1 MAIFNRRRFYIVAS
15 VQILIISFFFFFT
28 KMLRPYGIILGFA
41 YLYLSFVS
49 FLLAFEEKKEVQT
62 LLAVFEKPLK
72 VLIGLFR
79 EEIARQIMT
88 SAMVLVLFLVPF
100 LFGSIVAFQALQDRI
115 GFVWVV
121 VYGLLVLLSIWFSS
135 ERFERLFNRWRV
147 EPLAEYKCG
156 YFKLVI
162 EAFYLVSIVVSTVLA
177 FVTDTS
183 ILGAVIKNI
192 LLPAF
197 ITYIAWQRLHRAYH
211 EIHGRTKNLK
221 QRGELQ

>member
-15 VQILIISFFFFFT
+15 VQILIISFFLFFT
-28 KMLRPYGIILGFA
+28 KLLRPYGIILGFA

-79 EEIARQIMT
+79 GEIARQIMT

-100 LFGSIVAFQALQDRI
+100 LFGSIVAFQALQDRL

-197 ITYIAWQRLHRAYH
+197 ITYIAWQRLQRAYH

-221 QRGELQ
+221 QREELQ